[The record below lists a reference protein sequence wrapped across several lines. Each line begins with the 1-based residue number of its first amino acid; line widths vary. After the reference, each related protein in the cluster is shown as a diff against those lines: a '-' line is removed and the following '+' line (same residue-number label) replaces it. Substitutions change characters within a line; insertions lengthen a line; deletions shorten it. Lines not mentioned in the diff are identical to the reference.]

1 MFLGSLNYCK
11 RLRVHRSKSWGYF
24 VYDMYTHP
32 KSILNE
38 INTRTIL
45 GNITTS
51 ILGSETS
58 VYENPFKSLE
68 KYPVK
73 GVEILLF

>member
-1 MFLGSLNYCK
+1 
-11 RLRVHRSKSWGYF
+11 
-24 VYDMYTHP
+24 MYTHP